1 MAEELYSTNGQS
13 NRTFTVA
20 MWVLGAIA
28 GAQFLAVAWAIMR
41 HQPADKVL
49 TALEVKNKGAVASS
63 QPESAR
69 QPYADANGG
78 LPPMPEIFRRD
89 AAGKGRAA
97 LLPTPPLAGLGGV
110 GSTGVG
116 GGLPSASRLH
126 SSGKLNDPE
135 VERLVNTA
143 IELRARG
150 DMNAALRT
158 FQAAEAKLP
167 DHPRILSEIAGT
179 YSQLGLGDKALSY
192 WEKVFS
198 LGEQRAGAYFDMAD
212 MVLKGKQM
220 EPVANQDSVL
230 SIGKI
235 AEIEDKSVTAGE
247 RITLRVE
254 IKAKAGVHPAGG
266 DMALLVYFYDL
277 VDGKSFL
284 PSTADTSES
293 YISAP
298 YDWVNGESE
307 QIEVTYYQPVFTREQ
322 KRDLGE
328 RVYYGYIVELYYR
341 DELQDVVAAPRKLMG
356 LNPSAPPI
364 EAGAMSGPDSSLFPK

>member
-13 NRTFTVA
+13 NRTFSVA
-20 MWVLGAIA
+20 MWLLGAVA
-28 GAQFLAVAWAIMR
+28 GVQFLAVAWAIMR
-41 HQPADKVL
+41 HQPAAKGL
-49 TALEVKNKGAVASS
+49 TALEIKNKGAVSPS
-63 QPESAR
+63 QPESASQR
-69 QPYADANGG
+69 QAGGG
-78 LPPMPEIFRRD
+78 LPPMPKIFRRE
-89 AAGKGRAA
+89 AASNGQAA
-97 LLPTPPLAGLGGV
+97 VLPTPSFVGLGGV
-110 GSTGVG
+110 EAG

-126 SSGKLNDPE
+126 ASGKLNDPE

-150 DMNAALRT
+150 NMNAALRT

-192 WEKVFS
+192 WEKVYR

-220 EPVANQDSVL
+220 EPVATQDSIL

-254 IKAKAGVHPAGG
+254 IKAREGGYPAGG
-266 DMALLVYFYDL
+266 DMSLLVYFYDL

-293 YISAP
+293 YITAP
-298 YDWVNGESE
+298 YDWANGESE
-307 QIEVTYYQPVFTREQ
+307 QIEVTYYQPVFTSEQ

-356 LNPSAPPI
+356 LNPSAPPMDS
-364 EAGAMSGPDSSLFPK
+364 GAMSGPDSSLFPK